1 MDKRIILAIL
11 IFMFVIGMVFFVR
24 VGYSNNE
31 TSDSYVNTISVPNNS
46 NSVVS
51 ENNNVNKISL
61 SELSSHNTANDCW
74 VVFENKVYDITN
86 FLPKHPGGI
95 HTISP
100 YCGSADGF
108 EKAFLKEHRKSKV
121 SLLMDVG
128 VFIGDFEIV
137 GNL

>member
-24 VGYSNNE
+24 VGYSDNE
-31 TSDSYVNTISVPNNS
+31 NSDSYVNTVSTSENS
-46 NSVVS
+46 NIVVS
-51 ENNNVNKISL
+51 ENNKEEKISL
-61 SELSSHNTANDCW
+61 PELSSHNTANDCW
-74 VVFENKVYDITN
+74 IVFEDKVYDITS
-86 FLPKHPGGI
+86 FLPKHPGGV

-100 YCGSADGF
+100 YCGSANEF
-108 EKAFLKEHRKSKV
+108 EKEFLREHRRSKV